1 MESYHVN
8 IPTAR
13 KKLAI
18 IRSFHDFRNNL
29 KIPFLLF
36 KNNAINDSIMPARVM
51 LMAES
56 MIGVICRK
64 VIVINSMRIDSIDMV
79 IA

>member
-1 MESYHVN
+1 VN

-13 KKLAI
+13 KKLAK

-29 KIPFLLF
+29 KISFLLF
-36 KNNAINDSIMPARVM
+36 KNNATNDSIMPARVM

-56 MIGVICRK
+56 IIGVICRK
-64 VIVINSMRIDSIDMV
+64 VVVINSMRIDSIDMV

>member
-1 MESYHVN
+1 VN
-8 IPTAR
+8 IPIAR
-13 KKLAI
+13 KKLAK

-29 KIPFLLF
+29 KIAFLSF
-36 KNNAINDSIMPARVM
+36 KNNAINDSINPARVI

-56 MIGVICRK
+56 IRGVICGK
-64 VIVINSMRIDSIDMV
+64 VVVINSMRIDSIDMV